1 MRLNKN
7 LIYSTIF
14 VNIIFAIYQ
23 KLFFQLKK
31 IIINIFI
38 LYIDFCTAIELF
50 VINNNKFS
58 LLLIRLKGIWAIMIK
73 KY

>member
-14 VNIIFAIYQ
+14 VNIIYAINQ

-58 LLLIRLKGIWAIMIK
+58 LLLIRLKGI
-73 KY
+73 